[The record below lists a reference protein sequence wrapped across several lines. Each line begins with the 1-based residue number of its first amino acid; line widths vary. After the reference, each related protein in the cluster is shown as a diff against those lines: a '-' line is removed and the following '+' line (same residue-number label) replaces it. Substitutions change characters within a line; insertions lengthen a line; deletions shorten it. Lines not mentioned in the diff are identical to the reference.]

1 MKIKNAFY
9 VNSFIGQEHC
19 PKDNFPEIA
28 FVGRSNVGKSTL
40 INSLTNRKSLAK
52 TSSQPGKT
60 RLINFYNINDQF
72 YLVDLPGYGYAKVP
86 QKEKER
92 WGKMIEDYLLNREHL
107 KAVIMVVDIRHM
119 PSEDDLLM
127 YRWLEYYKMKTIIV
141 LNKADKLS
149 RSNRL
154 TNCNKI
160 RKALNLKPNDRS
172 IVFSGKTHEGREEI
186 LKMIDEIIK

>member
-1 MKIKNAFY
+1 MKIKSAAY
-9 VNSFIGQEHC
+9 VSSFINREHC
-19 PKDNFPEIA
+19 PNDNFLEIA
-28 FVGRSNVGKSTL
+28 LVGRSNVGKSTL
-40 INSLTNRKSLAK
+40 INSLTNRKLLAK

-107 KAVIMVVDIRHM
+107 KAVIMVIDIRHL

-127 YRWLEYYKMKTIIV
+127 YRWLEYYKIKTIIV

-149 RSNRL
+149 RSNKL
-154 TNCNKI
+154 INCNKI
-160 RKALNLKPNDRS
+160 RKTLNLKPDDVS
-172 IVFSGKTHEGREEI
+172 IVFSGKTHEGKDEI
-186 LKMIDEIIK
+186 LEIIDEIIN